1 MNSENNPN
9 VNASTTTSPG
19 GPPKQDEPPEAK
31 NVNEADY
38 LTRQQTEARA
48 AISGVLADMKR
59 AFADGA
65 DVREW
70 TRQHPW
76 IMAGSAAA
84 AGFVAGMLV
93 VPKKEESFKEYFEEK
108 WEAFKE
114 KMTPPAT
121 ATATVGEQPP
131 PTVQPEKSSMLGVIM
146 RETLKAIGPTIGG
159 LITAALASQQAQA
172 SDGHAGNGSHAA
184 SGAEPVGRT
193 PPV

>member
-9 VNASTTTSPG
+9 VNASTTTSPS
-19 GPPKQDEPPEAK
+19 GPPKQDEPPETK
-31 NVNEADY
+31 HVSEADY
-38 LTRQQTEARA
+38 LTRQQDEARA

-59 AFADGA
+59 ALADGA
-65 DVREW
+65 DIRQW

-131 PTVQPEKSSMLGVIM
+131 PPAQPEKTSVLGTVV
-146 RETLKAIGPTIGG
+146 REALKAIGPTIGG

-172 SDGHAGNGSHAA
+172 NDGHAGNGSHPAA
-184 SGAEPVGRT
+184 GADAVGRT
-193 PPV
+193 PPA